1 MSAVELGVA
10 CCAGAVLVVALVVL
24 VPRPVLVPRSR
35 LDPSL
40 PPQPAGSVTAA
51 ALAVRVHRVLE
62 ARGLARPLSAAL
74 ERAGLQARP
83 GEVVLRC
90 GTAALAL
97 GVLGLA
103 LTGVLGGLLAAAV
116 VPVGLRIVL
125 GVLTRRRQAAFAE
138 QLDDALQLMAGGLRA
153 GHSVL
158 RAMDALSTD
167 TEPPMSVEFG
177 RVVAE
182 TRVGRDLGAALEEV
196 VDRTGNEDLG
206 WVGQAIAVHR
216 EVGGNLAEVLDRV
229 GATIR
234 ERAQVRRQ
242 VQALSAEGR
251 VSGYVLMA
259 LPVLALGFLALVSPE
274 YVGRL
279 TSGVGLVLSAT
290 GAVLWLVGGVWLRSV
305 VRIAF

>member
-279 TSGVGLVLSAT
+279 TSGAGLVLSAT